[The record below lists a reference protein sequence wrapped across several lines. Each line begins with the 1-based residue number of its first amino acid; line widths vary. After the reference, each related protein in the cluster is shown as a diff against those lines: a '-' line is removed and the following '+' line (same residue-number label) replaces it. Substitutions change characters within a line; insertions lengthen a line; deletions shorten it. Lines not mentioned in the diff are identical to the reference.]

1 MWKSSCL
8 QKLENI
14 VYNMKMHCAD
24 VDMYHRRDIFGFIK
38 FEARL
43 PHLERLKTR
52 LVIVRIISKLN

>member
-1 MWKSSCL
+1 MWKASCL

-38 FEARL
+38 FVYVFK
-43 PHLERLKTR
+43 H
-52 LVIVRIISKLN
+52 